1 MLAVCKY
8 AWSESVGLTSER
20 GYAAN
25 YFMERDN
32 EWGEYLSCLVSL
44 T

>member
-8 AWSESVGLTSER
+8 AWSESVGLMSER
-20 GYAAN
+20 CYAAN
-25 YFMERDN
+25 YCMERDN
-32 EWGEYLSCLVSL
+32 EWGEYLSGLVSL